1 MANNNFA
8 FMPNMGFNNPMPQQ
22 QPQQQSGL
30 SIDEVRS
37 EDEANRYWVAPG
49 MTAVLMNFQ
58 EKVFYIKSS
67 PMGTVPPPLRTFRF
81 EEVVPQPVVQAQNDP
96 SQQNQIDELREMI
109 NNLAVN
115 MNSLIQNQNG
125 NNRNNNNQKKGGNQS

>member
-67 PMGTVPPPLRTFRF
+67 PMGTVPPPLRIFRF
-81 EEVVPQPVVQAQNDP
+81 EEVVPQPVVQVQNDP

>member
-1 MANNNFA
+1 MNNNTF
-8 FMPNMGFNNPMPQQ
+8 GYFNNPVGIPIPTPQPTQTQ
-22 QPQQQSGL
+22 QGGL
-30 SIDEVRS
+30 TIDEVRS

-81 EEVVPQPVVQAQNDP
+81 EEVVPQPVVQVQNDP
-96 SQQNQIDELREMI
+96 NQQSQIDELKAMM
-109 NNLAVN
+109 NTLAGNVN
-115 MNSLIQNQNG
+115 QLLRNQNG
-125 NNRNNNNQKKGGNQS
+125 DNNRNNTQKKGGNQ